1 MIIKVAEH
9 IFLPGKPESHRY
21 TSFGIPIKESL
32 PQRERRTHA
41 QYLHKKLDEI
51 WKSVKEKNRDRLAV
65 SLPVKNGTYLEFEGS
80 PDEIL
85 NIQSLENRTSGIKL
99 LNSRIH
105 DMENQRVI
113 KATVYVPKGK
123 ELFFLKRIEEYGETS
138 PKGNPRHERLIATI
152 NDIKEAVLES
162 FWIGQK
168 EWMPDDE
175 NPVWCEVWVRDE
187 LNDGTALTE
196 VKDSIVNLEI
206 TMKSEEI
213 SFPERKVILIKANR
227 KQLTELI
234 ARSDYIA
241 EIRRATEANSFFLDI
256 ENKEQVEWAKDL
268 LERLEKEESNI
279 VVSILDTGLNNGNI
293 LLDEVAADEDIHSYF
308 NDSGNDSEGHGTAIA
323 GISAFGD
330 LKEALLSN
338 ERVILSHSLE
348 SMKIIPDGKKNEPE
362 LYGAITSQS
371 ISTLYIEKP
380 QKERIICMAVTA
392 EDYMYLD
399 GRPSSWSA
407 AIDDLIHGTMDNVQK
422 VFIVSAGNVR
432 GPEKVFN
439 YPDASLIETIE
450 DPGQSWNAITVGA
463 YTNLDT
469 PEDPAY
475 EVVARKGG
483 LSPYS
488 RTSVLFDKIWPIKP
502 DIVFEGG
509 NAVKSGNGAYEDADL
524 SVLTTHH
531 DPANRIFTTMN
542 ATSAATASASWMA
555 AKIQAEYP
563 NAWPETVRALLI
575 HSAKWTDEMK
585 RQFLKSNKKK
595 DYQQLLR
602 TCGYGVP
609 SLTRAIETAKNRVN
623 LIVQSELQPYDKIDN
638 TYKTNEMHIHEL
650 PWPKDELLNMLDA
663 EVEMKVTLSYF
674 IEPGPGEKG
683 WRDKYRYASSG
694 LRFDLNGTSD
704 KESFLKR
711 INKAAVAEDEKGG
724 GSSNIRWQLG
734 PDNRNV
740 GSIHSDTWI
749 GTAADLAASNYIGI
763 YPVIGWWRER
773 PHLNKWNNKIRYSLV
788 VSLSTPETEI
798 DFLTP
803 IQTQITSKVETKIE
817 I

>member
-1 MIIKVAEH
+1 MAEH
-9 IFLPGKPESHRY
+9 IFLTGKPESHRY
-21 TSFGIPIKESL
+21 TAFGAPIKGTL
-32 PQRERRTHA
+32 PNRERRTHA
-41 QYLHKKLDEI
+41 QYLQRKLGDI
-51 WKSVKEKNRDRLAV
+51 WKKVKERDSARLAV
-65 SLPVKNGTYLEFEGS
+65 SLPVRNGTYLEFEGS

-99 LNSRIH
+99 LNTRTE
-105 DMENQRVI
+105 DAENHRVI

-123 ELFFLKRIEEYGETS
+123 ELFFLKRIEEYGEIS
-138 PKGNPRHERLIATI
+138 PKGNPRHEKLIATI

-162 FWIGQK
+162 FWIGEK
-168 EWMPDDE
+168 DWMPNE
-175 NPVWCEVWVRDE
+175 NPIWCEIWVRDE
-187 LNDGTALTE
+187 LDNGIAVNK
-196 VKDSIVNLEI
+196 VKESIAELGI

-241 EIRRATEANSFFLDI
+241 EIRRATEANSFFLDV
-256 ENKEQVEWAKDL
+256 ENKEQIDWAKDL
-268 LERLEKEESNI
+268 LKRLEREESNV

-293 LLDEVAADEDIHSYF
+293 LLNKIVADEDIHSYF
-308 NDSGNDSEGHGTAIA
+308 NDSGNDLEGHGTAMG
-323 GISAFGD
+323 GISAYGD

-338 ERVILSHSLE
+338 EKVILSHSLE
-348 SMKIIPDGKKNEPE
+348 SMKILPDGKRNEPE
-362 LYGAITSQS
+362 LFGAITAQS
-371 ISTLYIEKP
+371 VSTLYIEKP
-380 QKERIICMAVTA
+380 KRDRIISMAVTA
-392 EDYMYLD
+392 QDYMYLD

-407 AIDDLIHGTMDNVQK
+407 AIDDLIHGTMDSVQK
-422 VFIVSAGNVR
+422 VFIVSAGNIR
-432 GPEKVFN
+432 SPEKVYD
-439 YPDASLIETIE
+439 YPNSSLIETIE

-469 PEDPAY
+469 PEEQAY
-475 EVVARKGG
+475 EVVAQKGG

-488 RTSVLFDKIWPIKP
+488 RSSVLFDKIWPIKP
-502 DIVFEGG
+502 EIVFEGG
-509 NAVKSGNGAYEDADL
+509 NAVKSGEGAYEDADL

-531 DPANRIFTTMN
+531 DPVNRIFTTMN

-555 AKIQAEYP
+555 AKIQTEYP
-563 NAWPETVRALLI
+563 KAWPETVRALLV

-585 RQFLKSNKKK
+585 RQFLKGTKKG
-595 DYQQLLR
+595 DYQLLLR

-623 LIVQSELQPYDKIDN
+623 LVIQSELQPYDKIDN
-638 TYKTNEMHIHEL
+638 NYKTNEMHIHEL

-683 WRDKYRYASSG
+683 WKDKYRYASSG

-724 GSSNIRWQLG
+724 GSSSIGWQLG
-734 PDNRNV
+734 PGNRDV
-740 GSIHSDTWI
+740 GSIHSDTWT
-749 GTAADLAASNYIGI
+749 GTAADLATSNYIGI

-773 PHLNKWNNKIRYSLV
+773 PHLNKWNHKIRYSLV
-788 VSLSTPETEI
+788 VSLSTPKTEI
-798 DFLTP
+798 DLLTP
-803 IQTQITSKVETKIE
+803 IQTRIASKVETEIE

>member
-1 MIIKVAEH
+1 MAEH
-9 IFLPGKPESHRY
+9 IFLTGKPESHRY
-21 TSFGIPIKESL
+21 TAFGAPIKGTL
-32 PQRERRTHA
+32 PNRERGTHA
-41 QYLHKKLDEI
+41 QYLQRKLEAI
-51 WKSVKEKNRDRLAV
+51 WKKVKEKDSARLAV
-65 SLPVKNGTYLEFEGS
+65 SLPVRNGTYLEFEGS

-99 LNSRIH
+99 LNTRTE
-105 DMENQRVI
+105 DAENHRVI

-123 ELFFLKRIEEYGETS
+123 ELFFLKRIQEYGEIS
-138 PKGNPRHERLIATI
+138 PEGNPRHEKLIATI

-162 FWIGQK
+162 FWIGEK
-168 EWMPDDE
+168 DWIPNE
-175 NPVWCEVWVRDE
+175 NPIWCEIWVRDE
-187 LNDGTALTE
+187 LGNGIALNKIKE
-196 VKDSIVNLEI
+196 SIAELGI

-234 ARSDYIA
+234 SRSDYIA
-241 EIRRATEANSFFLDI
+241 EIRRATEANSFFLDV
-256 ENKEQVEWAKDL
+256 ENKEQIDWAKDL
-268 LERLEKEESNI
+268 LERLEREESSV

-293 LLDEVAADEDIHSYF
+293 LLNKIVADEDIHSYF
-308 NDSGNDSEGHGTAIA
+308 NDSGNDLEGHGTAMG
-323 GISAFGD
+323 GISVYGD
-330 LKEALLSN
+330 LKEALLSK
-338 ERVILSHSLE
+338 EKVILSHSLE
-348 SMKIIPDGKKNEPE
+348 SMKILPDGKRNEPE
-362 LYGAITSQS
+362 LFGAITAQS
-371 ISTLYIEKP
+371 VSTLYIEKP
-380 QKERIICMAVTA
+380 KRDRIISMAVTA
-392 EDYMYLD
+392 QDYMYLD

-407 AIDDLIHGTMDNVQK
+407 AIDDLIHGTMDSVQK
-422 VFIVSAGNVR
+422 VFIVSAGNIR
-432 GPEKVFN
+432 SPKKVYD
-439 YPDASLIETIE
+439 YPNSSLIETIE

-469 PEDPAY
+469 PEDPTY
-475 EVVARKGG
+475 EVVAQKGG

-488 RTSVLFDKIWPIKP
+488 RSSVLFDKIWPIKP
-502 DIVFEGG
+502 EIVFEGG
-509 NAVKSGNGAYEDADL
+509 NAVKSGEGAYEDVDL

-531 DPANRIFTTMN
+531 DPVNRIFTTMN
-542 ATSAATASASWMA
+542 ATSAATASASWVA
-555 AKIQAEYP
+555 AKIQTEYP
-563 NAWPETVRALLI
+563 KAWPETVRALLI

-585 RQFLKSNKKK
+585 RQFLKGTKKG
-595 DYQQLLR
+595 DYQLLLR

-623 LIVQSELQPYDKIDN
+623 LVIQSELQPYDKIGN
-638 TYKTNEMHIHEL
+638 SYKTNEMHIHEL

-683 WRDKYRYASSG
+683 WKDKYRYASSG

-724 GSSNIRWQLG
+724 GSSSIGWQLG
-734 PDNRNV
+734 PGNRDV
-740 GSIHSDTWI
+740 GSIHSDTWT
-749 GTAADLAASNYIGI
+749 GTAADLATSNYIGI

-773 PHLNKWNNKIRYSLV
+773 PHLNKWNRKIRYSLI
-788 VSLSTPETEI
+788 VSLSTPDTEI
-798 DFLTP
+798 DLLTP
-803 IQTQITSKVETKIE
+803 IQTRVISKVETEVE

>member
-1 MIIKVAEH
+1 MTGH
-9 IFLPGKPESHRY
+9 IFIRKNPESHRY
-21 TSFGIPIKESL
+21 TAFGIPINNNKL
-32 PQRERRTHA
+32 PDRERRTHS
-41 QYLHKKLDEI
+41 QYLQKKLNEI
-51 WKSVKEKNRDRLAV
+51 WKNVKEKDNARLAV
-65 SLPVKNGTYLEFEGS
+65 SLPVRNGTYLEFEGS
-80 PDEIL
+80 PDELL
-85 NIQSLENRTSGIKL
+85 NIQSLENRTSRIKL
-99 LNSRIH
+99 LNSRMVDIEGH
-105 DMENQRVI
+105 NVI

-123 ELFFLKRIEEYGETS
+123 EFFFLKRIKEYGES
-138 PKGNPRHERLIATI
+138 DGGKPKHEKLIATI

-162 FWIGQK
+162 FWIGEV
-168 EWMPDDE
+168 EWMPDKT
-175 NPVWCEVWVRDE
+175 PIWCEIWIRDE
-187 LNDGTALTE
+187 RNSGNTIDN
-196 VKDSIVNLEI
+196 VQKSIIELGI

-234 ARSDYIA
+234 TQSDYIA
-241 EIRRATEANSFFLDI
+241 EIRRATEANSFFLDV
-256 ENKEQVEWAKDL
+256 ENTEQANWAKDL
-268 LERLEKEESNI
+268 LGRLEQEERNV
-279 VVSILDTGLNNGNI
+279 VVSTLDTGLNNGNI
-293 LLDEVAADEDIHSYF
+293 LLNKIVTDEDIHSYF
-308 NDSGNDSEGHGTAIA
+308 SDSGNDLEGHGTAMA
-323 GISAFGD
+323 GISAYGN
-330 LKEALLSN
+330 LKEALMSN
-338 ERVILSHSLE
+338 EKVVLSHSLE

-362 LYGAITSQS
+362 LFGAITAQS
-371 ISTLYIEKP
+371 VSTLYIEKP
-380 QKERIICMAVTA
+380 KKERIFCMAVTA

-422 VFIVSAGNVR
+422 VFIVSAGNIR
-432 GPEKVFN
+432 GPEKVYN
-439 YPDASLIETIE
+439 YPDSSLIEAIE

-469 PEDPAY
+469 PEDPKY
-475 EVVARKGG
+475 EVVAKKGG

-488 RTSVLFDKIWPIKP
+488 RSSVLFDKIWPIKP
-502 DIVFEGG
+502 EIVFEGG
-509 NAVKSGNGAYEDADL
+509 NAVKSGEGAFEDAEL

-531 DPANRIFTTMN
+531 DPVNRIFTTMN

-575 HSAKWTDEMK
+575 HSAEWTDEMK
-585 RQFLKSNKKK
+585 RQFLKGTKKG

-623 LIVQSELQPYDKIDN
+623 LIIQSELQPYDKIDN
-638 TYKTNEMHIHEL
+638 RYKTNEMHIHEL

-663 EVEMKVTLSYF
+663 KVEMRVTLSYF

-683 WRDKYRYASSG
+683 WKDKYRYASSG

-711 INKAAVAEDEKGG
+711 INKAAVEEDEKGG
-724 GSSNIRWQLG
+724 GSSSIGWRLG
-734 PDNRNV
+734 RNRDV

-749 GTAADLAASNYIGI
+749 GTAADLATSNYIGI

-773 PHLNKWNNKIRYSLV
+773 PHLGKWDHKIRYALV
-788 VSLSTPETEI
+788 VSLSTPNTEV
-798 DFLTP
+798 DLLTS
-803 IQTQITSKVETKIE
+803 IQTQITSDVKIE
-817 I
+817 IEI